1 MRTYTDPVLIDVT
14 EKEVNKIYK
23 LSKNVGKV

>member
-1 MRTYTDPVLIDVT
+1 MRAYRDPVLIDVT
-14 EKEVNKIYK
+14 EKEVKIYK